1 MSHRPGIYRQPG
13 VTVYSFLTLWNFSGN
28 VNQESQF
35 LRSLHCPD
43 YLLVWISSTS
53 SHARSIRSTH
63 CEQLP
68 FLIRQRRFSDD
79 VRLLICRRLFVPWC
93 DMHVNEWRYDIYL
106 LYVNEWR
113 YVPCFIRSFIR
124 SLPLGIICTCSI
136 CVLYVFYMWSKSPIC
151 KYRYWKGEKPRPSRP
166 RRPEKNSHAP
176 LKAGGIYL
184 TGAPDQKMGKNLRE

>member
-68 FLIRQRRFSDD
+68 FFIRQRRFSDD

-93 DMHVNEWRYDIYL
+93 TCMNEWRYDIYSIC
-106 LYVNEWR
+106 EGR
-113 YVPCFIRSFIR
+113 YEPCFIRSFIR
-124 SLPLGIICTCSI
+124 SLPLGIICTCSMCSI
-136 CVLYVFYMWSKSPIC
+136 CDVKAPFVNIATEK
-151 KYRYWKGEKPRPSRP
+151 EKPRPSVHVVQRKFTCP
-166 RRPEKNSHAP
+166 
-176 LKAGGIYL
+176 
-184 TGAPDQKMGKNLRE
+184 T